1 MSCSRSAANRDLWD
15 WEKGKNDSFMSVTF
29 TPLAPPQNAKSS
41 GGEGQSASNL
51 DKKKERKSF
60 LPEFLYVSANS
71 FPPDVSSYLPFEYK
85 NSSAIVQHLDSG
97 QLLGIL

>member
-29 TPLAPPQNAKSS
+29 TPLAPPQNAKSTE
-41 GGEGQSASNL
+41 GEGQSTSNL

-60 LPEFLYVSANS
+60 LTEFLSVSANS

>member
-15 WEKGKNDSFMSVTF
+15 WEKGRNDSFMSITF
-29 TPLAPPQNAKSS
+29 TPLAPPQNAKST

-60 LPEFLYVSANS
+60 LTEFLYVSANS